1 MKTFWEEHMQEN
13 RPVDNDEIEI
23 DLVELFGELK
33 RNVKLIAGT
42 TLAFIVAA
50 AIYCFMIAKPV
61 YEYTALISV
70 PSNVGVLISVPS
82 NAGYSQINGFME
94 TIKDD
99 IKPAAQLNDKN
110 NKIVDAKVLK
120 GAPIIKVTFEGE
132 SVEKVKQFGDAYM
145 KKALERINRDLV
157 DKEQQKYDK
166 EVVELIKKDIDY
178 IANRINESS
187 FTASDANK
195 KLEYLIKKIEEKE
208 QNKLFLKAGLA
219 KEGIAPEKPVRPK
232 KAQNI
237 AIAAVLGL
245 FLSCG
250 YVTAR
255 FLIKKQ

>member
-1 MKTFWEEHMQEN
+1 MQEN

-33 RNVKLIAGT
+33 RNVKLIVGT

-61 YEYTALISV
+61 YEYTALISF
-70 PSNVGVLISVPS
+70 PSNVG
-82 NAGYSQINGFME
+82 GSQINGFIE

-99 IKPAAQLNDKN
+99 IKPAAQLKDKN

-145 KKALERINRDLV
+145 KMAFARINKVIV
-157 DKEQQKYDK
+157 DKEQQKYDR
-166 EVVELIKKDIDY
+166 EVVSMILSDIKY
-178 IANRINESS
+178 ISSKLNESS
-187 FTASDANK
+187 FSTGDANNQ
-195 KLEYLIKKIEEKE
+195 LDFLIKKIEEKE
-208 QNKLFLKAGLA
+208 KNKLFLKAELA
-219 KEGIAPEKPVRPK
+219 KEENIPEKPVRPK

>member
-1 MKTFWEEHMQEN
+1 MQEN

-61 YEYTALISV
+61 YEYTALISF
-70 PSNVGVLISVPS
+70 PSNVG
-82 NAGYSQINGFME
+82 GSQINGFME

-99 IKPAAQLNDKN
+99 IKPAAQLKDKN

-145 KKALERINRDLV
+145 KMAFARINKVIV
-157 DKEQQKYDK
+157 DKEQQKYDR
-166 EVVELIKKDIDY
+166 EVVSMIQSDIKY
-178 IANRINESS
+178 ISSKLNESS
-187 FTASDANK
+187 FTTGDANN
-195 KLEYLIKKIEEKE
+195 KLDFLIKKIEEKE
-208 QNKLFLKAGLA
+208 KNKLFLKAELA
-219 KEGIAPEKPVRPK
+219 KEENIPEKPVRPK

>member
-1 MKTFWEEHMQEN
+1 MQEN
-13 RPVDNDEIEI
+13 RPVENDEIEI
-23 DLVELFGELK
+23 DLVELYGELK
-33 RNVKLIAGT
+33 KNANLIIGT
-42 TLAFIVAA
+42 TVAFIVAA

-61 YEYTALISV
+61 YEYTALISF
-70 PSNVGVLISVPS
+70 PSNVG
-82 NAGYSQINGFME
+82 GGQINGFME

-99 IKPAAQLNDKN
+99 IKPAAQLKDKV

-145 KKALERINRDLV
+145 KTAFDRINKVIV
-157 DKEQQKYDK
+157 DKEQQRYDR
-166 EVVELIKKDIDY
+166 EVVQMIKSDIEY
-178 IANRINESS
+178 ISGRFNESS
-187 FTASDANK
+187 FTAGDANK
-195 KLEYLIKKIEEKE
+195 KLEFLVKKVEEKE
-208 QNKLFLKAGLA
+208 NNKMFLKAELA
-219 KEGIAPEKPVRPK
+219 KEVNIPEKPVRPK

-255 FLIKKQ
+255 FLIKK

>member
-1 MKTFWEEHMQEN
+1 MQEN

-61 YEYTALISV
+61 YEYTALISF
-70 PSNVGVLISVPS
+70 PSNVG
-82 NAGYSQINGFME
+82 GSQINGFME

-99 IKPAAQLNDKN
+99 IKPAAQLKDKN

-145 KKALERINRDLV
+145 KMAFARINKVIV
-157 DKEQQKYDK
+157 DKEQQKYDR
-166 EVVELIKKDIDY
+166 EVVELIKKDTEY
-178 IANRINESS
+178 SASKINESNY
-187 FTASDANK
+187 TAGDADK
-195 KLEYLIKKIEEKE
+195 KLDFLIKKIEEKE
-208 QNKLFLKAGLA
+208 KNKLFLKAELA
-219 KEGIAPEKPVRPK
+219 KEENIPEKPVRPK

>member
-1 MKTFWEEHMQEN
+1 MQEN

-33 RNVKLIAGT
+33 RNVKLITGT

-61 YEYTALISV
+61 YEYTALISF
-70 PSNVGVLISVPS
+70 PSNVG
-82 NAGYSQINGFME
+82 GSQINGFME

-99 IKPAAQLNDKN
+99 IKPAAQLKDKN

-187 FTASDANK
+187 FTASDADK

>member
-1 MKTFWEEHMQEN
+1 MQEN

-61 YEYTALISV
+61 YEYTALISF
-70 PSNVGVLISVPS
+70 PSNVG
-82 NAGYSQINGFME
+82 GSQINGFME

-99 IKPAAQLNDKN
+99 IKPAAQLKDKN

-145 KKALERINRDLV
+145 KMAFARINKVIV
-157 DKEQQKYDK
+157 DKEQQKYDR
-166 EVVELIKKDIDY
+166 EVVELIKKDTEY
-178 IANRINESS
+178 IASKINESNY
-187 FTASDANK
+187 TAGDADK
-195 KLEYLIKKIEEKE
+195 KLDFLIKKIEEKDK
-208 QNKLFLKAGLA
+208 NKLFLKAELA
-219 KEGIAPEKPVRPK
+219 KEENIPEKPVRPK

>member
-61 YEYTALISV
+61 YEYTALISF
-70 PSNVGVLISVPS
+70 PSNVG
-82 NAGYSQINGFME
+82 GSQINGFME

-99 IKPAAQLNDKN
+99 IKPAAQLKDKN

-187 FTASDANK
+187 FTASDADK

>member
-61 YEYTALISV
+61 YEYTALISF
-70 PSNVGVLISVPS
+70 PSNVG
-82 NAGYSQINGFME
+82 GSQINGFME

-99 IKPAAQLNDKN
+99 IKPAAQLKDKN

>member
-1 MKTFWEEHMQEN
+1 MQEN

-61 YEYTALISV
+61 YEYTALISF
-70 PSNVGVLISVPS
+70 PSNVG
-82 NAGYSQINGFME
+82 GSQINGFME

-99 IKPAAQLNDKN
+99 IKPAAQLKDKN

-145 KKALERINRDLV
+145 KMAFARINKFIV
-157 DKEQQKYDK
+157 DKEQQKYDR
-166 EVVELIKKDIDY
+166 EVVELIKKDTEY
-178 IANRINESS
+178 IASKINESNY
-187 FTASDANK
+187 TAGDADK
-195 KLEYLIKKIEEKE
+195 KLDFLIKKIEEKE
-208 QNKLFLKAGLA
+208 KNKLFLKAELA
-219 KEGIAPEKPVRPK
+219 KEENIPEKPVRPK

>member
-1 MKTFWEEHMQEN
+1 MQEN

-61 YEYTALISV
+61 YEYTALISF
-70 PSNVGVLISVPS
+70 PSNVG
-82 NAGYSQINGFME
+82 GSQINGFME

-99 IKPAAQLNDKN
+99 IKPAAQLKDKN

-145 KKALERINRDLV
+145 KMAFARINKVIV
-157 DKEQQKYDK
+157 DKEQQKYDQ
-166 EVVELIKKDIDY
+166 EVVELIKKDTEY
-178 IANRINESS
+178 IASKINESNY
-187 FTASDANK
+187 TAGDADK
-195 KLEYLIKKIEEKE
+195 KLDFLIKKIEEKE
-208 QNKLFLKAGLA
+208 KNKLFLKAELA
-219 KEGIAPEKPVRPK
+219 KEENIPEKPVRPK

>member
-1 MKTFWEEHMQEN
+1 MQEN

-61 YEYTALISV
+61 YEYTALISF
-70 PSNVGVLISVPS
+70 PSNVG
-82 NAGYSQINGFME
+82 GSQINGFME

-99 IKPAAQLNDKN
+99 IKPAAQLKDKN

-132 SVEKVKQFGDAYM
+132 SVERVKQFGDAYM
-145 KKALERINRDLV
+145 KMAFARINKVIV
-157 DKEQQKYDK
+157 DKEQQKYDR
-166 EVVELIKKDIDY
+166 EVVELIKKDTEY
-178 IANRINESS
+178 IASKINESNY
-187 FTASDANK
+187 TAGDADK
-195 KLEYLIKKIEEKE
+195 KLDFLIKKIEEKE
-208 QNKLFLKAGLA
+208 KNKLFLKAELA
-219 KEGIAPEKPVRPK
+219 KEENIPEKPVRPK

>member
-1 MKTFWEEHMQEN
+1 MQEN

-61 YEYTALISV
+61 YEYTALISF
-70 PSNVGVLISVPS
+70 PSNVG
-82 NAGYSQINGFME
+82 GSQINGFME

-99 IKPAAQLNDKN
+99 IKPAAQLKDKN

-145 KKALERINRDLV
+145 KMAFARINKVIV
-157 DKEQQKYDK
+157 DKEQQKYDR
-166 EVVELIKKDIDY
+166 EVVELIKKDTEY
-178 IANRINESS
+178 IASKINESNY
-187 FTASDANK
+187 TAGDADK
-195 KLEYLIKKIEEKE
+195 KLDFLIKKIEEKE
-208 QNKLFLKAGLA
+208 KNKLFLKAELA
-219 KEGIAPEKPVRPK
+219 KEENIPEKPVRPK

-237 AIAAVLGL
+237 AIAAVLGM

>member
-1 MKTFWEEHMQEN
+1 MQEN

-61 YEYTALISV
+61 YEYTALISF
-70 PSNVGVLISVPS
+70 PSNVG
-82 NAGYSQINGFME
+82 GSQINGFME

-99 IKPAAQLNDKN
+99 IKPAAQLKDKN

-145 KKALERINRDLV
+145 KMAFARINKVIV
-157 DKEQQKYDK
+157 DKEQQKYDR
-166 EVVELIKKDIDY
+166 EVVELIKKDTEY
-178 IANRINESS
+178 IASKINESNY
-187 FTASDANK
+187 TAGDADK
-195 KLEYLIKKIEEKE
+195 KLDFLIKKIEEKE
-208 QNKLFLKAGLA
+208 KNKLFLKAELA
-219 KEGIAPEKPVRPK
+219 KEENIPEKPVRPK

-237 AIAAVLGL
+237 VIAAVLGL

>member
-1 MKTFWEEHMQEN
+1 MQEN
-13 RPVDNDEIEI
+13 RPVENDEIEI
-23 DLVELFGELK
+23 DLVELYGELK
-33 RNVKLIAGT
+33 KNAKLIVGT
-42 TLAFIVAA
+42 TMAFIVAA

-61 YEYTALISV
+61 YEYTALISF
-70 PSNVGVLISVPS
+70 PSNIG
-82 NAGYSQINGFME
+82 GGQINGFME

-99 IKPAAQLNDKN
+99 IKPAAQLKDKN

-132 SVEKVKQFGDAYM
+132 SMEKVKQFGDAYM
-145 KKALERINRDLV
+145 KLALERINRVLV
-157 DKEQQKYDK
+157 DKEQQKYDT
-166 EVVELIKKDIDY
+166 EVIELIKKDIEY
-178 IANRINESS
+178 IASRINESS
-187 FTASDANK
+187 FTVGDADK
-195 KLEYLIKKIEEKE
+195 KLDYLINKIKEKE
-208 QNKLFLKAGLA
+208 NNKLFLKAELA
-219 KEGIAPEKPVRPK
+219 KEENIPEKPVRPK

>member
-1 MKTFWEEHMQEN
+1 MQEN

-61 YEYTALISV
+61 YEYTALISF
-70 PSNVGVLISVPS
+70 PSNVG
-82 NAGYSQINGFME
+82 GSQINGFME

-99 IKPAAQLNDKN
+99 IKPAAQLKDKN

-145 KKALERINRDLV
+145 KMAFARIKKVIV
-157 DKEQQKYDK
+157 DKEQQKYDR
-166 EVVELIKKDIDY
+166 EVVELIKKDTEY
-178 IANRINESS
+178 IASKINESNY
-187 FTASDANK
+187 TAGDADK
-195 KLEYLIKKIEEKE
+195 KLDFLIKKIEEKE
-208 QNKLFLKAGLA
+208 KNKLFLKAELA
-219 KEGIAPEKPVRPK
+219 KEENIPEKPVRPK

>member
-61 YEYTALISV
+61 YEYTALISF
-70 PSNVGVLISVPS
+70 PSNVG
-82 NAGYSQINGFME
+82 GSQINGFME

-99 IKPAAQLNDKN
+99 IKPATQLMDKN
-110 NKIVDAKVLK
+110 NKIVDATVLK
-120 GAPIIKVTFEGE
+120 GAPIIKVTCEGE

-145 KKALERINRDLV
+145 KKSLERINRDLV

-187 FTASDANK
+187 FTANDADK

>member
-1 MKTFWEEHMQEN
+1 MQEN

-61 YEYTALISV
+61 YEYTALISF
-70 PSNVGVLISVPS
+70 PSNVG
-82 NAGYSQINGFME
+82 GSQINGFME

-99 IKPAAQLNDKN
+99 IKPAAQLKDKN

-132 SVEKVKQFGDAYM
+132 SVEKVKQFGNAYM
-145 KKALERINRDLV
+145 KMAFARINKVIV
-157 DKEQQKYDK
+157 DKEQQKYDR
-166 EVVELIKKDIDY
+166 EVVELIKKDTEY
-178 IANRINESS
+178 IASKINESNY
-187 FTASDANK
+187 TAGDADK
-195 KLEYLIKKIEEKE
+195 KLDFLIKKIEEKE
-208 QNKLFLKAGLA
+208 KNKLFLKAELA
-219 KEGIAPEKPVRPK
+219 KEENIPEKPVRPK

>member
-1 MKTFWEEHMQEN
+1 MQEN

-33 RNVKLIAGT
+33 RNVKLIVGT

-61 YEYTALISV
+61 YEYTALISF
-70 PSNVGVLISVPS
+70 PSNVG
-82 NAGYSQINGFME
+82 GSQINGFME

-99 IKPAAQLNDKN
+99 IKPAAQLKDKN

-145 KKALERINRDLV
+145 KMAFARINKVIV
-157 DKEQQKYDK
+157 DKEQQKYDR
-166 EVVELIKKDIDY
+166 EVVELIKKDTEY
-178 IANRINESS
+178 IACKINESNY
-187 FTASDANK
+187 TAGDADK
-195 KLEYLIKKIEEKE
+195 KLDFLIKKIEEKE
-208 QNKLFLKAGLA
+208 KNKLFLKAELA
-219 KEGIAPEKPVRPK
+219 KEENIPEKPVRPK

>member
-1 MKTFWEEHMQEN
+1 MQEN

-23 DLVELFGELK
+23 DLAELFGELK

-61 YEYTALISV
+61 YEYTALISF
-70 PSNVGVLISVPS
+70 PSNVG
-82 NAGYSQINGFME
+82 GSQINGFME

-99 IKPAAQLNDKN
+99 IKPAAQLKDKN

-145 KKALERINRDLV
+145 KMAFARINKVIV
-157 DKEQQKYDK
+157 DKEQQKYDR
-166 EVVELIKKDIDY
+166 EVVELIKKDTEY
-178 IANRINESS
+178 IASKINESNY
-187 FTASDANK
+187 TAGDADK
-195 KLEYLIKKIEEKE
+195 KLDFLIKKIEEKE
-208 QNKLFLKAGLA
+208 KNKLFLKAELA
-219 KEGIAPEKPVRPK
+219 KEENIPEKPVRPK

>member
-1 MKTFWEEHMQEN
+1 MQEN
-13 RPVDNDEIEI
+13 RPIDNDEIEI

-61 YEYTALISV
+61 YEYTALISF
-70 PSNVGVLISVPS
+70 PSNVG
-82 NAGYSQINGFME
+82 GSQINGFME

-99 IKPAAQLNDKN
+99 IKPAAQLKDKN

-145 KKALERINRDLV
+145 KMAFARINKVIV
-157 DKEQQKYDK
+157 DKEQQKYDR
-166 EVVELIKKDIDY
+166 EVVELIKKDTEY
-178 IANRINESS
+178 IASKINESNY
-187 FTASDANK
+187 TAGDADK
-195 KLEYLIKKIEEKE
+195 KLDFLIKKIEEKE
-208 QNKLFLKAGLA
+208 KNKLFLKAELA
-219 KEGIAPEKPVRPK
+219 KEENIPEKPVRPK

>member
-1 MKTFWEEHMQEN
+1 MQEN
-13 RPVDNDEIEI
+13 RPVENDEIEI
-23 DLVELFGELK
+23 DLVELYGELK
-33 RNVKLIAGT
+33 KNANLIIGT
-42 TLAFIVAA
+42 TVSFIVAA

-61 YEYTALISV
+61 YEYTALISF
-70 PSNVGVLISVPS
+70 PSNVVG
-82 NAGYSQINGFME
+82 GQINGFME

-99 IKPAAQLNDKN
+99 IKPAAQLKDKV

-145 KKALERINRDLV
+145 KTALDRINKVIV
-157 DKEQQKYDK
+157 DKEQQRYDK
-166 EVVELIKKDIDY
+166 EVVELIKSDIEY
-178 IANRINESS
+178 ISGRFNESS
-187 FTASDANK
+187 FTAGDANK
-195 KLEYLIKKIEEKE
+195 KLEFLVKKVEEKE
-208 QNKLFLKAGLA
+208 NNKMFLKAELA
-219 KEGIAPEKPVRPK
+219 KEVNIPEKPVRPK

-255 FLIKKQ
+255 FLIKK

>member
-1 MKTFWEEHMQEN
+1 MQEN

-50 AIYCFMIAKPV
+50 AICCFMIAKPV
-61 YEYTALISV
+61 YEYTALISF
-70 PSNVGVLISVPS
+70 PSNVG
-82 NAGYSQINGFME
+82 GSQINGFME

-99 IKPAAQLNDKN
+99 IKPAAQLKDKN

-145 KKALERINRDLV
+145 KMAFARINKVIV
-157 DKEQQKYDK
+157 DKEQQKYDR
-166 EVVELIKKDIDY
+166 EVVELIKKDTEY
-178 IANRINESS
+178 IASKINESNY
-187 FTASDANK
+187 TAGDADK
-195 KLEYLIKKIEEKE
+195 KLDFLIKKIEQKDK
-208 QNKLFLKAGLA
+208 NKLFLKAELA
-219 KEGIAPEKPVRPK
+219 KEENIPEKPVRPK

>member
-61 YEYTALISV
+61 YEYTALISF
-70 PSNVGVLISVPS
+70 PSNVG
-82 NAGYSQINGFME
+82 GSQINGFME

-99 IKPAAQLNDKN
+99 IKPAAQLKDKN

-178 IANRINESS
+178 IANRIN
-187 FTASDANK
+187 
-195 KLEYLIKKIEEKE
+195 
-208 QNKLFLKAGLA
+208 
-219 KEGIAPEKPVRPK
+219 
-232 KAQNI
+232 
-237 AIAAVLGL
+237 
-245 FLSCG
+245 
-250 YVTAR
+250 
-255 FLIKKQ
+255 

>member
-33 RNVKLIAGT
+33 RNVKLIVGT

-61 YEYTALISV
+61 YEYTALISF
-70 PSNVGVLISVPS
+70 PSNVG
-82 NAGYSQINGFME
+82 GSQINGFME

-99 IKPAAQLNDKN
+99 IKPAAQLKDKN

-145 KKALERINRDLV
+145 KMAFARINKVIV
-157 DKEQQKYDK
+157 DKEQQKYDR
-166 EVVELIKKDIDY
+166 EVVELIKKDTEY
-178 IANRINESS
+178 IASKINESNY
-187 FTASDANK
+187 TAGDADK
-195 KLEYLIKKIEEKE
+195 KLDFLIKKIEEKE
-208 QNKLFLKAGLA
+208 KNKLFLKAELA
-219 KEGIAPEKPVRPK
+219 KEENIPEKPVRPK

>member
-1 MKTFWEEHMQEN
+1 MQEN

-70 PSNVGVLISVPS
+70 PSNVG
-82 NAGYSQINGFME
+82 GSQINGFME

>member
-1 MKTFWEEHMQEN
+1 MQEN

-33 RNVKLIAGT
+33 RNVKLIAGP

-61 YEYTALISV
+61 YEYTALISF
-70 PSNVGVLISVPS
+70 PSNVG
-82 NAGYSQINGFME
+82 GSQINGFME

-99 IKPAAQLNDKN
+99 IKPAAQLKDKN

-145 KKALERINRDLV
+145 KMAFARINKVIV
-157 DKEQQKYDK
+157 DKEQQKYDR
-166 EVVELIKKDIDY
+166 EVVELIKKDTEY
-178 IANRINESS
+178 IASKINESNY
-187 FTASDANK
+187 TAGDADK
-195 KLEYLIKKIEEKE
+195 KLDFLIKKIEEKE
-208 QNKLFLKAGLA
+208 KNKLFLKAELA
-219 KEGIAPEKPVRPK
+219 KEENIPEKPVRPK

>member
-1 MKTFWEEHMQEN
+1 MQEN

-61 YEYTALISV
+61 YEYTALISF
-70 PSNVGVLISVPS
+70 PSNVG
-82 NAGYSQINGFME
+82 GSQINGFME

-99 IKPAAQLNDKN
+99 IKPAAQLKDKN

-145 KKALERINRDLV
+145 KMAFARINKVIV
-157 DKEQQKYDK
+157 DKEQQKYDR
-166 EVVELIKKDIDY
+166 EVVELIKKDTEY
-178 IANRINESS
+178 IASKINESNY
-187 FTASDANK
+187 TAGDADK
-195 KLEYLIKKIEEKE
+195 KLDFLIKKIEETEK
-208 QNKLFLKAGLA
+208 NKLFLKAELA
-219 KEGIAPEKPVRPK
+219 KEENIPEKPVRPK

>member
-1 MKTFWEEHMQEN
+1 MQEN

-33 RNVKLIAGT
+33 RNVKLIVGT

-61 YEYTALISV
+61 YEYTALISF
-70 PSNVGVLISVPS
+70 PSNVG
-82 NAGYSQINGFME
+82 GSQINGFME

-99 IKPAAQLNDKN
+99 IKPATQLMDKN
-110 NKIVDAKVLK
+110 NKIVDATVLK
-120 GAPIIKVTFEGE
+120 GAPIVKVTCEGE
-132 SVEKVKQFGDAYM
+132 TVEKVKQFGDAYM

-187 FTASDANK
+187 FTASDADK

-232 KAQNI
+232 KARNI

>member
-1 MKTFWEEHMQEN
+1 MQEN

-61 YEYTALISV
+61 YEYTALISF
-70 PSNVGVLISVPS
+70 PSNVG
-82 NAGYSQINGFME
+82 GSQINGFME

-99 IKPAAQLNDKN
+99 IKPAAQLKDKN

-132 SVEKVKQFGDAYM
+132 SVEKVKQVGDAYM

>member
-1 MKTFWEEHMQEN
+1 MQEN

-33 RNVKLIAGT
+33 RNVKLITGT

-61 YEYTALISV
+61 YEYTALISF
-70 PSNVGVLISVPS
+70 PSNVG
-82 NAGYSQINGFME
+82 GSQINGFME

-99 IKPAAQLNDKN
+99 IKPAAQLKDKN

-145 KKALERINRDLV
+145 KMAFARINKVIV
-157 DKEQQKYDK
+157 DKEQQKYDR
-166 EVVELIKKDIDY
+166 EVVELIKKDTEY
-178 IANRINESS
+178 IASKINESNY
-187 FTASDANK
+187 TAGDADK
-195 KLEYLIKKIEEKE
+195 KLDFLIKKIEEKE
-208 QNKLFLKAGLA
+208 KNKLFLKAELA
-219 KEGIAPEKPVRPK
+219 KEENIPEKPVRPK

>member
-1 MKTFWEEHMQEN
+1 MEE
-13 RPVDNDEIEI
+13 
-23 DLVELFGELK
+23 
-33 RNVKLIAGT
+33 
-42 TLAFIVAA
+42 
-50 AIYCFMIAKPV
+50 
-61 YEYTALISV
+61 
-70 PSNVGVLISVPS
+70 
-82 NAGYSQINGFME
+82 
-94 TIKDD
+94 
-99 IKPAAQLNDKN
+99 LNDKN

-208 QNKLFLKAGLA
+208 KNKLFLKAGLA

>member
-13 RPVDNDEIEI
+13 RPVENDEIEI

-61 YEYTALISV
+61 YEYTALISF
-70 PSNVGVLISVPS
+70 PSNVG
-82 NAGYSQINGFME
+82 GSQINGFME

-99 IKPAAQLNDKN
+99 IKPAAQLKDKN

-145 KKALERINRDLV
+145 KMAFARINKVIV
-157 DKEQQKYDK
+157 DKEQQKYDR
-166 EVVELIKKDIDY
+166 EVVELIKKDTEY
-178 IANRINESS
+178 IASKINESNY
-187 FTASDANK
+187 TAGDADK
-195 KLEYLIKKIEEKE
+195 KLDFLIKKIEEKE
-208 QNKLFLKAGLA
+208 KNKLFLKAELA
-219 KEGIAPEKPVRPK
+219 KEENIPEKPVRPK

>member
-1 MKTFWEEHMQEN
+1 MQEN

-61 YEYTALISV
+61 YEYTALISF
-70 PSNVGVLISVPS
+70 PSNVG
-82 NAGYSQINGFME
+82 GSQINGFME

-99 IKPAAQLNDKN
+99 IKPAAQLKDKN

-145 KKALERINRDLV
+145 KMAFARINKVIV
-157 DKEQQKYDK
+157 DKEQQKYDR
-166 EVVELIKKDIDY
+166 EVVELIKKDTEY
-178 IANRINESS
+178 IASKINESNY
-187 FTASDANK
+187 TAGDADK
-195 KLEYLIKKIEEKE
+195 KLDFLIKKIEEKE
-208 QNKLFLKAGLA
+208 KNKLFLKAELA
-219 KEGIAPEKPVRPK
+219 KEDNIPETPVRPK

>member
-1 MKTFWEEHMQEN
+1 MQEN

-61 YEYTALISV
+61 YEYTALISF
-70 PSNVGVLISVPS
+70 PSNVG
-82 NAGYSQINGFME
+82 GSQINGFME

-99 IKPAAQLNDKN
+99 IKPAAQLKDKN

-166 EVVELIKKDIDY
+166 EVFELIKKDIAY

>member
-33 RNVKLIAGT
+33 RNIKLIAGT

-61 YEYTALISV
+61 YEYTALISF
-70 PSNVGVLISVPS
+70 PSNVG
-82 NAGYSQINGFME
+82 GSQINGFME

-99 IKPAAQLNDKN
+99 IKPAAQLKDKN

-145 KKALERINRDLV
+145 KMAFARINKVIV
-157 DKEQQKYDK
+157 DKEQQKYDREIAEQWASK
-166 EVVELIKKDIDY
+166 TCDDDSHIDFQVHDISFSDTSELASACSISAGHLLFFKGSEFLPASFWLRKY
-178 IANRINESS
+178 YSSESPEILKHYS
-187 FTASDANK
+187 FPS
-195 KLEYLIKKIEEKE
+195 
-208 QNKLFLKAGLA
+208 
-219 KEGIAPEKPVRPK
+219 
-232 KAQNI
+232 
-237 AIAAVLGL
+237 
-245 FLSCG
+245 
-250 YVTAR
+250 
-255 FLIKKQ
+255 

>member
-1 MKTFWEEHMQEN
+1 MQEN

-61 YEYTALISV
+61 YEYTALISF
-70 PSNVGVLISVPS
+70 PSNVG
-82 NAGYSQINGFME
+82 GSQINGFME

-99 IKPAAQLNDKN
+99 IKPAAQLKDKN

-145 KKALERINRDLV
+145 KMAFARINKVIV
-157 DKEQQKYDK
+157 DKEQQKYDR
-166 EVVELIKKDIDY
+166 EVVELIKKDTEY
-178 IANRINESS
+178 IASKINESNY
-187 FTASDANK
+187 TAGDADK
-195 KLEYLIKKIEEKE
+195 KLDFLIKKIEEKE
-208 QNKLFLKAGLA
+208 KNKLFLKAELA
-219 KEGIAPEKPVRPK
+219 KEENIPEKPVRPK

>member
-61 YEYTALISV
+61 YEYTALISF
-70 PSNVGVLISVPS
+70 PSNVG
-82 NAGYSQINGFME
+82 GSQINGFME

-99 IKPAAQLNDKN
+99 IKPAAQLKDKN

-187 FTASDANK
+187 FTASDADK

-208 QNKLFLKAGLA
+208 KNKLFLKAELA
-219 KEGIAPEKPVRPK
+219 KEENIPEKPVRPK

>member
-1 MKTFWEEHMQEN
+1 MQEN

-61 YEYTALISV
+61 YEYTALISF
-70 PSNVGVLISVPS
+70 PSNVG
-82 NAGYSQINGFME
+82 GSQINGFME

-99 IKPAAQLNDKN
+99 IKPAAQLKDKN

-145 KKALERINRDLV
+145 KMAFARINKVIV
-157 DKEQQKYDK
+157 DKEQQKYDR
-166 EVVELIKKDIDY
+166 EVVELIKKDTEY
-178 IANRINESS
+178 IASKINESNY
-187 FTASDANK
+187 TTGDADK
-195 KLEYLIKKIEEKE
+195 KLDFLIKKIEEKE
-208 QNKLFLKAGLA
+208 KNKLFLKAELA
-219 KEGIAPEKPVRPK
+219 KEENIPEKPVRPK

>member
-1 MKTFWEEHMQEN
+1 MQEN

-61 YEYTALISV
+61 YEYTALISF
-70 PSNVGVLISVPS
+70 PSNVG
-82 NAGYSQINGFME
+82 GSQINGFME

-99 IKPAAQLNDKN
+99 IKPAAQLKDKN

-120 GAPIIKVTFEGE
+120 SAPIIKVTFEGE

-145 KKALERINRDLV
+145 KMAFARINKVIV
-157 DKEQQKYDK
+157 DKEQQKYDR
-166 EVVELIKKDIDY
+166 EVVELIKKDTEY
-178 IANRINESS
+178 IASKINESNY
-187 FTASDANK
+187 TAGDADK
-195 KLEYLIKKIEEKE
+195 KLDFLIKKIEEKE
-208 QNKLFLKAGLA
+208 KNKLFLKAELA
-219 KEGIAPEKPVRPK
+219 KEENIPEKPVRPK